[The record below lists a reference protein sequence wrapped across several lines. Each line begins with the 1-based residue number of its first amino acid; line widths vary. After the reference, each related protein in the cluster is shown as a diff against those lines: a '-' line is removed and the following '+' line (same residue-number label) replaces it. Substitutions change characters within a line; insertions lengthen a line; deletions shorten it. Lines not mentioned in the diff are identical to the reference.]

1 MSDERN
7 EPTDS
12 AASTLLPDEDIV
24 AAMRAMSGYLDITLD
39 DFREIYQRA
48 HDHALE
54 RLFGRLDVR
63 HLMRRDLSAL
73 RPDQTLSEAAEHMAH
88 MHAHL
93 LPVLDD
99 DGHVIG
105 DVSEWNFLRGFGA
118 DTFFYLVF
126 RLQAHDQRF
135 LDYCNETR
143 VADVMTNPAVTLS
156 IDDDF
161 AAMVRV
167 FHDTEGQRLPV
178 VDADGRLQGVVLRR
192 DFLRRFHP
200 EDWL

>member
-1 MSDERN
+1 MTEDRT

-12 AASTLLPDEDIV
+12 PASASLPDEDIV

-48 HDHALE
+48 HDHALK
-54 RLFGRLDVR
+54 RLFARLDVR
-63 HLMRRDLSAL
+63 HLMRRDLSSL
-73 RPDQTLSEAAEHMAH
+73 RPEQTLSEAAEQMAH

-93 LPVLDD
+93 LPVVDD
-99 DGHVIG
+99 DGRVIG
-105 DVSEWNFLRGFGA
+105 AISEWNFLRGFGA

-135 LDYCNETR
+135 LDYCAGTK
-143 VADVMTNPAVTLS
+143 VADVMTTPAARLS
-156 IDDDF
+156 IDDDL
-161 AAMVRV
+161 AAMVKV
-167 FHDTEGQRLPV
+167 FHDTDGQRIPV
-178 VDADGRLQGVVLRR
+178 VDADDRLVGAVLRR
-192 DFLRRFHP
+192 DFLRLFHP